1 MQRHHF
7 QHDGLNL
14 SYLDTG
20 GVDETLI
27 ALHSHWMEGQTFA
40 SLAEALAPGWRVI
53 ALDQRGHGYS
63 GHAATYMREDY
74 LGDIDA
80 LLAHLG
86 ISRAVLL
93 GNSLGG
99 VNAYQ
104 FAARHPDRVRALIV
118 EDIGTVIGDDTSFAL
133 SWSGVFKTCQDL
145 EERIGSR
152 FFPYLKDSVRSVA
165 GGWRLVFE
173 PKDMVQSQQYLN
185 GNHWADWLASTCPA
199 LLIRG
204 ENSRVTTQEH
214 VEEMAVRRP
223 NTFLRVLSG
232 GHVVHFDN
240 PKGFNV
246 AVSDF
251 LAQLPT

>member
-1 MQRHHF
+1 MQRHNF

-20 GVDETLI
+20 GVDETLV
-27 ALHSHWMEGQTFA
+27 ALHSHWMEGQTFD
-40 SLAEALAPGWRVI
+40 SLAAALAPGWRVI

-86 ISRAVLL
+86 ISRTVLL

-145 EERIGSR
+145 DVAVVCVYTNCG
-152 FFPYLKDSVRSVA
+152 LKGRPPPGCECNGDFTPTTRSVYRA
-165 GGWRLVFE
+165 GLLNRWR
-173 PKDMVQSQQYLN
+173 S
-185 GNHWADWLASTCPA
+185 
-199 LLIRG
+199 
-204 ENSRVTTQEH
+204 
-214 VEEMAVRRP
+214 
-223 NTFLRVLSG
+223 
-232 GHVVHFDN
+232 
-240 PKGFNV
+240 
-246 AVSDF
+246 
-251 LAQLPT
+251 